1 MIDCAIRLDVRDS
14 QPLARAF
21 TLARGDE
28 NAVRLLLRFFDGE
41 EELGQQTGDYA
52 TLSLRKFGE
61 ETSTDYLLTRADGAY
76 ALTVTAAMAA
86 SEGVYLATAVLYDQ
100 EDMRLTVGRFCFA
113 VRDDLNL
120 PADGAL
126 SQQQVT
132 LLQQALG
139 AIALLHDEA
148 EALAAEGEALADY
161 AQEQGDY
168 AKLWGDA
175 AKGIVEGAGT
185 TTWETLAGKP
195 SAFPPAAHSHSAL
208 DSAASA
214 ATASTLVKR
223 DALGRFQAAAPA
235 AEADVARKAEVDAVA
250 QAKADAAAVF
260 TVSLPVSG
268 WTGSAGAYAQ
278 TVQSASAQGDRVP
291 IASPVLPEEG
301 DAAAVRKD
309 FACIDSLSVAAG
321 SVTATA
327 AEKPGGDLM
336 VRIALVG

>member
-1 MIDCAIRLDVRDS
+1 M
-14 QPLARAF
+14 
-21 TLARGDE
+21 
-28 NAVRLLLRFFDGE
+28 
-41 EELGQQTGDYA
+41 
-52 TLSLRKFGE
+52 
-61 ETSTDYLLTRADGAY
+61 
-76 ALTVTAAMAA
+76 
-86 SEGVYLATAVLYDQ
+86 
-100 EDMRLTVGRFCFA
+100 
-113 VRDDLNL
+113 
-120 PADGAL
+120 
-126 SQQQVT
+126 
-132 LLQQALG
+132 
-139 AIALLHDEA
+139 
-148 EALAAEGEALADY
+148 
-161 AQEQGDY
+161 
-168 AKLWGDA
+168 
-175 AKGIVEGAGT
+175 EGAGT

-260 TVSLPVSG
+260 TVALPVSG

-291 IASPVLPEEG
+291 IASPVLPEDG

-327 AEKPGGDLM
+327 AQKPGGDLT